1 VRIVECSHEQVR
13 EELLRTSIGLARDL
27 SDDFTRRQEG
37 AARELQ
43 MLARSLGRSGSEA
56 LEEAMQALETEIG
69 QDVVGRESEVLA
81 HRLLQL
87 SLTPEE

>member
-1 VRIVECSHEQVR
+1 MRIVECSHEHVR

-43 MLARSLGRSGSEA
+43 MLARSLGSGFEA